1 MKDEAYKTAWGLYH
15 VIYESKG
22 YWFRTPEAWD
32 ITGNF
37 VPPCTC
43 GRRAFGPWRWRSLHH
58 SSGFLTDVR
67 LSDKESRM
75 RFVDP
80 TKPYRKSGG
89 WGTQRRLGR
98 EGKSTKYVTQH
109 QSSRLES
116 NVRP

>member
-1 MKDEAYKTAWGLYH
+1 MSLGMKDEAWKTTRGLYH
-15 VIYESKG
+15 VIYEEKG
-22 YWFRTPEAWD
+22 YWYRTPEAWD

-37 VPPCTC
+37 
-43 GRRAFGPWRWRSLHH
+43 RAGMYMRPWGYGHSKWFSLHH

-89 WGTQRRLGR
+89 GAPSVG
-98 EGKSTKYVTQH
+98 
-109 QSSRLES
+109 
-116 NVRP
+116 